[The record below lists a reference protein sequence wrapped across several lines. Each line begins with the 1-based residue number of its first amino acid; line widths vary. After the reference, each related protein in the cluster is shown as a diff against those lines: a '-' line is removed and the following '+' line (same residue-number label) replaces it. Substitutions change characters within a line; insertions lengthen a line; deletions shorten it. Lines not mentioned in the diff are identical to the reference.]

1 MSQASR
7 FDRSMLPSPADFY
20 RHNVQRFR
28 RVGRQR
34 AVGRCPFHPDRNPS
48 LSLCLDRGL
57 FHCFSCGASG
67 GDVIDFIT
75 KRDGIDFK
83 TAAQSLGAW
92 RSEET
97 PYDRK
102 RRQEARRHWDRIE
115 RAAEELKRRERE
127 ERLLARG
134 LIHLL
139 ERDKQ
144 RISRQ
149 LKANTEGDALW
160 EELIATE
167 NVLQQE
173 LVTYR
178 VLSYGSA
185 ELRADYVLHFD
196 RRLVLIRE
204 IHHRG
209 YFHDDGGRHVTVLE

>member
-97 PYDRK
+97 
-102 RRQEARRHWDRIE
+102 
-115 RAAEELKRRERE
+115 RA
-127 ERLLARG
+127 
-134 LIHLL
+134 
-139 ERDKQ
+139 
-144 RISRQ
+144 
-149 LKANTEGDALW
+149 
-160 EELIATE
+160 
-167 NVLQQE
+167 
-173 LVTYR
+173 
-178 VLSYGSA
+178 
-185 ELRADYVLHFD
+185 
-196 RRLVLIRE
+196 
-204 IHHRG
+204 
-209 YFHDDGGRHVTVLE
+209 